1 MSSHPF
7 CAHFSRVAT
16 KSRIERRKADD
27 GLIIKSKVELLLTS
41 PPERKDIIEIR
52 APSSKLL
59 DCLPFT
65 SFERWEHLKCLPVQ
79 DLSVVDV
86 DQVNSYHQE
95 YYNRKVHDG
104 TLDNLLELFRRTHKY
119 CLQMLL
125 SPKYQLAL
133 FNLTKKMMTER
144 KSMDHTTS
152 ALYRWNLTDIFS

>member
-1 MSSHPF
+1 MSSLLRTFFARSHKNLELNEEKLTMD
-7 CAHFSRVAT
+7 SL
-16 KSRIERRKADD
+16 SSQ
-27 GLIIKSKVELLLTS
+27 KSKSYWRL
-41 PPERKDIIEIR
+41 PPERKDKIEIR
-52 APSSKLL
+52 VTSSKLL
-59 DCLPFT
+59 NCLPFT